1 MKTKYFFLTLL
12 SLAVLSGCSKFDQL
26 DNTYCA
32 NKKALEQMLQS
43 EYEDYLEVA
52 PGYPGGLV
60 LKVIAGGEEYFLTA
74 GMDGKD
80 VTGQTRFRAASCTKT
95 FTATAIL
102 LLHQQGKLK
111 ISDFIT
117 DTIPGTDQTYLPD
130 IPECAIPNKSQITI
144 LDLLRHRAGIFDLG
158 NDDIPDTVSA
168 DVPYKGENYID
179 YMLMKDPDRTF
190 HFDELVG
197 VLARTGV
204 SYFNP
209 GSGYHYSNTG
219 YSILGWIIER
229 VSGMSYKEFL
239 EENVLKPMGMYHSY
253 MPVLGTDRLMTAP
266 SVNGYLF
273 FKGESLELKEDNMSA
288 NVAEGNIV
296 TTPNDLARFIQR
308 LLSGK
313 GVLNYYTVNSLMMN
327 CLPNGITTAGGY
339 GCGLEYANNLG
350 YGHNGAHQGYL
361 TFMIYDPLTDF
372 TLVVYTN
379 AWNFSDG
386 IASISYQ
393 VTNMLQNICYRSKEL
408 VTKH

>member
-1 MKTKYFFLTLL
+1 MKTRNFFLMLL
-12 SLAVLSGCSKFDQL
+12 SLVVFAGCVKFDQL
-26 DNTYCA
+26 GNTYYA
-32 NKKALEQMLQS
+32 KKQALEKMLQS
-43 EYEDYLEVA
+43 EYENYLELE
-52 PGYPGGLV
+52 PGYPGGLA
-60 LKVIAGGEEYFLTA
+60 LKVISDGKEYFLTA

-102 LLHQQGKLK
+102 LLHQQGKLR

-130 IPECAIPNKSQITI
+130 IPGCAIPHKSKITI

-158 NDDIPDTVSA
+158 NDGIPDTVSV
-168 DVPYKGENYID
+168 DVPYKGKNYID
-179 YMLMKDPDRTF
+179 DMLKKDPDHTF

-197 VLARTGV
+197 VLASTRL
-204 SYFNP
+204 SYFAP

-229 VSGMSYKEFL
+229 VTGMSYKEFL
-239 EENVLKPMGMYHSY
+239 EEKVLKPMGMDNSY
-253 MPVLGTDRLMTAP
+253 MPVLGTDRIMTSP

-273 FKGESLELKEDNMSA
+273 FKGDSLELKEDNVSA
-288 NVAEGNIV
+288 QVAEGNIV
-296 TTPNDLARFIQR
+296 TTPDDLARFIQK

-327 CLPNGITTAGGY
+327 CLPNDNTTAGGY

-350 YGHNGAHQGYL
+350 YGHNGVHQGYL
-361 TFMIYDPLTDF
+361 TFMVYDPLTDF
-372 TLVVYTN
+372 TIVVYTN
-379 AWNFSDG
+379 AWNLNDG
-386 IASISYQ
+386 MASVSYQ
-393 VTNMLQNICYRSKEL
+393 LTNMLLNICYRSKEL
-408 VTKH
+408 VTRH